1 MNGLSLAWR
10 SPLAESSLR
19 LAFGL
24 AVLVHLAWAL
34 GTGLS
39 PDEAHYALYGEHLAW
54 SYYDHPPLVGWL
66 QALALVLGGSDVVLR
81 IWPLLMWWA
90 TGSLF
95 LAFNDHVF
103 PHVREAKWLGLR
115 VDAWLWLGS
124 ALPHLMGLALVPD
137 SLLMPLSL
145 ALMLMVWHLADPAQL
160 HRMGLWLGLGAL
172 MGLAGL
178 SKYTAVLLAFGV
190 AIGLHLAHGLKLWRS
205 KGWWCSLLTAAL
217 MVSVVLIW
225 NAMNDWAS
233 FRYQIAHA
241 QGASHWTSW
250 LALRYVLVVWLG
262 VGVIWPWVMWA
273 RAREA
278 NSALKALAETKVPTA
293 MRGNLN
299 PVRLCLAFALPLLLV
314 LLNASGRGSALPHWA
329 VPSAVALMPW
339 ISAVMARGHGPLRAW
354 VRIGLVVQVL
364 GVIMLAGWMVAGG
377 GPAQTEASR
386 ARAPGVREGMDAM
399 NPAADLH
406 GWAQAAQQAAQLAR
420 QQGLQGLAVT
430 NWSLA
435 SRMAWYARPMSVR
448 VVDDHGDQFNIWF
461 GRFAKGDSVL
471 WVDWSQLTHQAP
483 QGPDRFE
490 RCTPVDRMDV
500 VHWGRTLSHF
510 HFYRCENWQGP

>member
-10 SPLAESSLR
+10 SPLAEPSLR

-24 AVLVHLAWAL
+24 AVGVHLAWAF
-34 GTGLS
+34 GIGLS

-66 QALALVLGGSDVVLR
+66 QALALVLGDSDAILR
-81 IWPLLMWWA
+81 IWPLAMWWV
-90 TGSLF
+90 TGSLL
-95 LAFNDHVF
+95 LAFNDRVF
-103 PHVREAKWLGLR
+103 
-115 VDAWLWLGS
+115 
-124 ALPHLMGLALVPD
+124 PHLMGLALVPD
-137 SLLMPLSL
+137 GLLMPLSL
-145 ALMLMVWHLADPAQL
+145 ALMLVVWHLADPAQV
-160 HRMGLWLGLGAL
+160 HRMGPWLGLGVL

-178 SKYTAVLLAFGV
+178 SKYTAVLLALGV
-190 AIGLHLAHGLKLWRS
+190 AIGLHLAHGLKLWRF
-205 KGWWCSLLTAAL
+205 KGWWCSLWIAAL

-241 QGASHWTSW
+241 QGASHWASG
-250 LALRYVLVVWLG
+250 LALRYGLVVWLG
-262 VGVIWPWVMWA
+262 MGLIWPWAMWA
-273 RAREA
+273 RRASRARRGQEA
-278 NSALKALAETKVPTA
+278 HSKAQANFTVSAAT
-293 MRGNLN
+293 RGRLT
-299 PVRLCLAFALPLLLV
+299 PVRLCLAFALPLMLV

-329 VPSAVALMPW
+329 VPSAMALMPW
-339 ISAVMARGHGPLRAW
+339 VSAVMARGHGPLRAW
-354 VRIGLVVQVL
+354 VRIGLVVQIL
-364 GVIMLAGWMVAGG
+364 GVFLLAGWMVAGG
-377 GPAQTEASR
+377 GPEETEASR
-386 ARAPGVREGMDAM
+386 ARAPGVRVGMDAM

-406 GWAQAAQQAAQLAR
+406 GWAQAAQQATRLAR
-420 QQGLQGLAVT
+420 EQGLQGLAVT

-471 WVDWSQLTHQAP
+471 WVDWSQLTHAAP

-490 RCTPVDRMDV
+490 RCTPLDRMDV
-500 VHWGRTLSHF
+500 MRWGRTLSHF